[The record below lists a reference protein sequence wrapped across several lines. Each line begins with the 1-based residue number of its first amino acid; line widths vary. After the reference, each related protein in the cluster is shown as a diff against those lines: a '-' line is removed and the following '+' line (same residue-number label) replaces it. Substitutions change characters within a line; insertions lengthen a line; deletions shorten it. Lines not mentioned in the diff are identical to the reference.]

1 MSTVP
6 RTMKALVKYA
16 AEPGSMEI
24 REYPVPVPGPTEVLV
39 KVKACGVDKGGDL
52 YIWKSHPVMK
62 FKVPVIVGAENC
74 GEVAAVGS
82 AVQDWK
88 PGDRVTSEVVI
99 GKDGGGKGSDGD
111 TTYLFQAEKWDLGRN
126 VDGGF
131 AEYFV
136 VDQRFLHAIPDTVNW
151 RAATLF
157 EMAAVVVRNL
167 LEVVQIPRDQVVAI
181 IGPGPIGQISAQIV
195 WALGGTPVI
204 FGLERDAERFALA
217 ASMGLREHV
226 VVDSPDFDE
235 QLARYGGTFKYVVE
249 ASGGTNAIPLAIQL
263 SATQGT
269 VAVIGG
275 NASDTTISSG
285 WFLMKELTV
294 KGSYAHT
301 WSSWEKVAE
310 LAGSGALDLE
320 PLYTGSYSL
329 DDWEEAFHKV
339 DTDPSIIKVGL
350 CPGELI

>member
-1 MSTVP
+1 MTTVP
-6 RTMKALVKYA
+6 QSMRALVKYA
-16 AEPGSMEI
+16 AEAGSMEI
-24 REYPVPVPGPTEVLV
+24 RDHPVPVPGPTEVLV

-62 FKVPVIVGAENC
+62 FRVPVIVGAENC

-82 AVQDWK
+82 EVHDWK
-88 PGDRVTSEVVI
+88 PGDRVTAEVVI
-99 GKDGGGKGSDGD
+99 GKEGGGKGSDGD

-136 VDQRFLHAIPDTVNW
+136 VDQRFLHAIPDSVSW

-167 LEVVQIPRDQVVAI
+167 LEVVQIPREQTVAI
-181 IGPGPIGQISAQIV
+181 VGPGPIGQISAQIV
-195 WALGGTPVI
+195 RALGGRPVI
-204 FGLERDAERFALA
+204 FGLQRDADRFALA
-217 ASMGLREHV
+217 SSLGFDEHV
-226 VVDSPDFDE
+226 VVDSPDFDARV
-235 QLARYGGTFKYVVE
+235 ARYGGTFMYVVE
-249 ASGGTNAIPLAIQL
+249 GSGGVNAIPLAIQL
-263 SATQGT
+263 ASAQGT

-275 NASDTTISSG
+275 NAAETTISSG
-285 WFLMKELTV
+285 WFLMKELTL

-320 PLYTGSYSL
+320 SLYTGSYSL
-329 DDWEEAFHKV
+329 DDWEEAFHAV
-339 DTDPSIIKVGL
+339 DTDPSLIKVGL

>member
-1 MSTVP
+1 
-6 RTMKALVKYA
+6 MKALVKYA
-16 AEPGSMEI
+16 AEAGSMEI
-24 REYPVPVPGPTEVLV
+24 REYPVPVPGATEVLV

-62 FKVPVIVGAENC
+62 FRVPVIVGAENC

-82 AVQDWK
+82 AVMDWN
-88 PGDRVTSEVVI
+88 PGDRVTAEVVI
-99 GKDGGGKGSDGD
+99 GKEGGGKGSHGD
-111 TTYLFQAEKWDLGRN
+111 TAYLFQSEKWDLGRN

-136 VDQRFLHAIPDTVNW
+136 VDQRFLHAIPDSVSW

-157 EMAAVVVRNL
+157 EMAAVAIRNL
-167 LEVVQIPRDQVVAI
+167 LEVVQIPRDRRVAI

-195 WALGGTPVI
+195 RWLGGTPVI
-204 FGLERDAERFALA
+204 FGLERDADRFALA
-217 ASMGLREHV
+217 SSLGFREHV
-226 VVDSPDFDE
+226 IVDRPDFDA
-235 QLARYGGTFKYVVE
+235 QVARYGETFPYVVE
-249 ASGGTNAIPLAIQL
+249 ASGGVNALPLAIQL
-263 SATQGT
+263 ASVQGT

-275 NASDTTISSG
+275 NAAETPVSSG
-285 WFLMKELTV
+285 WFLMKELTM

-329 DDWEEAFHKV
+329 EDWEVAFREV